1 MEHRGLVGVE
11 CPQCHWKH
19 FMELGLD
26 QAIMDSPAAQEIQH
40 QLQEW
45 LRSRC
50 PDHLG
55 AILEKMKN

>member
-1 MEHRGLVGVE
+1 
-11 CPQCHWKH
+11 
-19 FMELGLD
+19 MELSLD
-26 QAIMDSPAAQEIQH
+26 QAIMDSPAAQEIQR

-55 AILEKMKN
+55 AIMEKMKN